1 MFWEA
6 KIFLRCDFAKKYSIL
21 FYILCGFWKFS
32 RYHSQLSILCSVSFY
47 EYHKNSFENFRTDV
61 KIGIF
66 PIPIELWSGFGFSS
80 KIGRIPTRS
89 GCLDSLYR
97 HTTFMASFTCLRLTR
112 LNESR
117 CRFLLTS
124 FKFSIVFFC
133 FFKLLLVM
141 LQEIE
146 IKTNNAIRLRIV
158 NLVVIT
164 HDVLF
169 AKPLLCLTIS
179 FM

>member
-1 MFWEA
+1 MLWNAISSVLRGKNLSKMFN
-6 KIFLRCDFAKKYSIL
+6 KSIVIFKLISI
-21 FYILCGFWKFS
+21 CVT
-32 RYHSQLSILCSVSFY
+32 RYHFQLSVLCLVSFY

-89 GCLDSLYR
+89 GCLDSLHR

-112 LNESR
+112 LNEFR

-124 FKFSIVFFC
+124 FKFSIVFFFNYCWSC
-133 FFKLLLVM
+133 FKRS
-141 LQEIE
+141 
-146 IKTNNAIRLRIV
+146 K
-158 NLVVIT
+158 
-164 HDVLF
+164 
-169 AKPLLCLTIS
+169 
-179 FM
+179 

>member
-1 MFWEA
+1 MSFVVVSY
-6 KIFLRCDFAKKYSIL
+6 LL
-21 FYILCGFWKFS
+21 
-32 RYHSQLSILCSVSFY
+32 LSSFQ
-47 EYHKNSFENFRTDV
+47 F
-61 KIGIF
+61 
-66 PIPIELWSGFGFSS
+66 
-80 KIGRIPTRS
+80 
-89 GCLDSLYR
+89 
-97 HTTFMASFTCLRLTR
+97 
-112 LNESR
+112 
-117 CRFLLTS
+117 
-124 FKFSIVFFC
+124 

-169 AKPLLCLTIS
+169 AKPFLCLTIS